1 MRPWLSIAAFAFS
14 IAAAMAEDLPP
25 VVQKAIAENKRDCK
39 TVALEKG
46 FITRKDINGDGRT
59 DFVLDYDY
67 FICDGNPRAFCGS
80 IGCATQVFA
89 SLPNGTYA
97 KVVDENVRRIDFR
110 QVEGRP
116 AIVVGLAGD
125 ADPCRKDPTEVC
137 EVVKAWNGS
146 AFVDIPAPRTSGT
159 AGIKNGKSLG
169 PIRAVLAEVLAMYG
183 KGQMGPFASDAVMRK
198 HFTAQFISL
207 WDRAIARNDGTI
219 DSDPFTDQ
227 GGNSVNWP
235 GVDIIAETPNAA
247 TVEMHR
253 LRTNPDN
260 STYPE
265 TQKIWMRRE
274 GPSWKIDDIAG
285 PEYGTTWRRFIEKA
299 LAK

>member
-125 ADPCRKDPTEVC
+125 ADLSKGPDRGLRSRQSLERLGLRGHTRPEN
-137 EVVKAWNGS
+137 EWNG
-146 AFVDIPAPRTSGT
+146 R
-159 AGIKNGKSLG
+159 IKNGKSLG

-219 DSDPFTDQ
+219 DSDLLRT
-227 GGNSVNWP
+227 GGEL
-235 GVDIIAETPNAA
+235 GEFAGRRHYCGAPNAA

-253 LRTNPDN
+253 LREPIRTTAPIPKPKKYGCAARVRAGR
-260 STYPE
+260 ST
-265 TQKIWMRRE
+265 T
-274 GPSWKIDDIAG
+274 
-285 PEYGTTWRRFIEKA
+285 
-299 LAK
+299 